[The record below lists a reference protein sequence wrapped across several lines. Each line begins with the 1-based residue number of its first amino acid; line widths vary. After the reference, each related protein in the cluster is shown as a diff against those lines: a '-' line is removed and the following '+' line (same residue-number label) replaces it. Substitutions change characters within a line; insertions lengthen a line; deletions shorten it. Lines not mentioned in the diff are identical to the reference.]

1 MRILV
6 VADIHA
12 NWTALSAVAKIEQD
26 FDACL
31 CVGDLVDYGTQP
43 QQCINW
49 AREHCDVVV
58 RGNHDH
64 AVAQHV
70 ATRRGGGFRL
80 LAAATRPL
88 HWDELDTESI
98 TWLAQL
104 PVTQYVELGGYSF
117 HMVHA
122 TPRDPMDEYLT
133 NEAEWTSR
141 LEGFDAD
148 FILVGHT
155 HVPMHLHAGDTQLLN
170 PGSVGQPRDGVA
182 LASYAVVEDGNVEL
196 RRVGYDIEA
205 EIDQVRRAG
214 VTGEAFDIAEKVL
227 RDGLLKRPEDE

>member
-6 VADIHA
+6 LADIHA
-12 NWTALSAVAKIEQD
+12 NWTALSAIDEQ

-49 AREHCDVVV
+49 ARENCNAVV

-70 ATRRGGGFRL
+70 STRRGGGFRL

-88 HWDELDTESI
+88 HWDELDAGSI

-104 PVTQYVELGGYSF
+104 PVTKYIQLGGYSF
-117 HMVHA
+117 HLVHA
-122 TPRDPMDEYLT
+122 TQRDPMDEYLT
-133 NEAEWTSR
+133 DRTEWVNR

-155 HVPMHLHAGDTQLLN
+155 HVPMHLDTGSTQLVN
-170 PGSVGQPRDGVA
+170 PGSVGQPRDGIA
-182 LASYAVVEDGNVEL
+182 KAAYAIIEDGKVEF
-196 RRVGYDIEA
+196 RRIDYDIEA
-205 EIDQVRRAG
+205 ELAQVRKAG
-214 VTGEAFDIAEKVL
+214 VQGEAYEISEKIL
-227 RDGLLKRPEDE
+227 RDGLLRKED

>member
-6 VADIHA
+6 IADIHA
-12 NWTALSAVAKIEQD
+12 NWTAFKSVLRAEPE

-43 QQCINW
+43 RPCINW
-49 AREHCDVVV
+49 VREHCDAVV

-70 ATRRGGGFRL
+70 ATRPGGGFRL

-88 HWDELDTESI
+88 HWEKLNADTI

-104 PVTQYVELGGYSF
+104 PVTQYIELGGYSF
-117 HMVHA
+117 HLVHA

-133 NEAEWTSR
+133 SESEWTSR
-141 LEGFDAD
+141 LRDFDAD

-155 HVPMHLHAGDTQLLN
+155 HIPMHLHAGQTQLVN
-170 PGSVGQPRDGVA
+170 PGSVGQPRDGIA
-182 LASYAVVEDGNVEL
+182 RASYAVIEAGHVRL
-196 RRVGYDIEA
+196 CRVDYDIEEELA
-205 EIDQVRRAG
+205 QLREVG
-214 VTGEAFDIAEKVL
+214 VEAEAFAVAERVL
-227 RDGLLKRPEDE
+227 RDGVLTKAT

>member
-12 NWTALSAVAKIEQD
+12 NWTALSAIDEE

-31 CVGDLVDYGTQP
+31 CVGDVVDYGTEP
-43 QQCINW
+43 QKCINW
-49 AREHCDVVV
+49 VREHAHATV

-70 ATRRGGGFRL
+70 TPRSGGGFRL

-88 HWDELDTESI
+88 QWKELDAESI

-104 PVTQYVELGGYSF
+104 PVTQYVELGGHSF
-117 HMVHA
+117 HLVHA

-133 NEAEWTSR
+133 NETEWVQR

-155 HVPMHLHAGDTQLLN
+155 HMPMHLFAGDTQLVN
-170 PGSVGQPRDGVA
+170 PGSVGQPRDGICKA
-182 LASYAVVEDGNVEL
+182 AYAIIENGTVEL
-196 RRVGYDIEA
+196 KRVDYDIEA
-205 EIDQVRRAG
+205 ELAQVRKAG
-214 VTGEAFDIAEKVL
+214 LTGEPYEIAQKVL
-227 RDGLLKRPEDE
+227 NDGLLRRTD

>member
-6 VADIHA
+6 LADIHS
-12 NWTALSAVAKIEQD
+12 NWTALSALAAAEQNY
-26 FDACL
+26 DACL

-43 QQCINW
+43 QQCIDW
-49 AREHCDVVV
+49 AREHCDAVV

-70 ATRRGGGFRL
+70 STRNGGGFRL

-88 HWDELDTESI
+88 HWETLDASSI

-104 PVTQYVELGGYSF
+104 PVTQYVKLGGYSF

-155 HVPMHLHAGDTQLLN
+155 HIPMHLHAGDTQLVN
-170 PGSVGQPRDGVA
+170 PGSVGQARDGIA
-182 LASYAVVEDGNVEL
+182 KISYAIIEDGQVTL
-196 RRVGYDIEA
+196 HRLDYDTEA
-205 EIDQVRRAG
+205 ELQQVRSAG
-214 VTGEAFDIAEKVL
+214 VEGEAYEIARKVL
-227 RDGLLKRPEDE
+227 TDGLLVKED